1 MQIYLVGG
9 AVRDRLLQRPVH
21 ERDWVVVGSDADAM
35 QAAGYKAVGKDFPV
49 FLHPKTGEE
58 YALARTERKT
68 GLGYKGFSVHAAPDV
83 TLEDDLLRRDLT
95 INAIA
100 EDPDGQLIDPYGGQ
114 SDLAARLF
122 RHVSPAFAEDPVRIL
137 RVARFAA
144 RYHGYG
150 FRLAPETLALM
161 QQMVSAGEVDALVP
175 ERIWQELQRALTE
188 PHPEQFFLLL
198 KDCGALKVIMPE
210 IDCLWGIPN
219 PEKYHPEI
227 DTGVHIMMVLQQA
240 CLLSDDPV
248 MRFAALTHDLGKGV
262 TPPEHWPS
270 HRGHEEL
277 GVAVIE
283 QLCQRLRVPS
293 DYKQLAIL
301 CSRYHTHIH
310 RARHQTGST
319 LSKVL
324 QSCDAYRRPQRFQ
337 QLLLA
342 CEADFRGRTGWEDK
356 PYPQR
361 EFWQQAYTQA
371 NQVDVKQLV
380 AAGYQGP
387 AISEQL
393 QQRRSQQLEQLRQQ
407 HAQQQ

>member
-1 MQIYLVGG
+1 MSRKSLHLEKLERRALLAGVVSADLVGRELQIVG
-9 AVRDRLLQRPVH
+9 DELDNGVQVERAGRNAVRIVPDETTSVNDGRPG
-21 ERDWVVVGSDADAM
+21 EPVVIRGTARSVNVELGDGNDQIKFSRPPRAP
-35 QAAGYKAVGKDFPV
+35 QSLKINTGAGNDTIDGAGGKDNI
-49 FLHPKTGEE
+49 KGGDGDDDIQGGEGNDKIDGGNGDDIVDGGE
-58 YALARTERKT
+58 GNDKV
-68 GLGYKGFSVHAAPDV
+68 KGGKGADTFIYNGGKDKF
-83 TLEDDLLRRDLT
+83 RD
-95 INAIA
+95 
-100 EDPDGQLIDPYGGQ
+100 
-114 SDLAARLF
+114 F
-122 RHVSPAFAEDPVRIL
+122 K
-137 RVARFAA
+137 
-144 RYHGYG
+144 
-150 FRLAPETLALM
+150 
-161 QQMVSAGEVDALVP
+161 AGEDIL
-175 ERIWQELQRALTE
+175 
-188 PHPEQFFLLL
+188 HN
-198 KDCGALKVIMPE
+198 DG
-210 IDCLWGIPN
+210 
-219 PEKYHPEI
+219 
-227 DTGVHIMMVLQQA
+227 
-240 CLLSDDPV
+240 
-248 MRFAALTHDLGKGV
+248 DLGKGV

-310 RARHQTGST
+310 RARHQTGAT

-407 HAQQQ
+407 HTQQQ